1 MREPKEEKKI
11 KRLKTHKSNRK
22 ITKEEYIERE
32 RERVPKKANDTIK
45 NKRTKNLA
53 TYFRLLSF

>member
-32 RERVPKKANDTIK
+32 REST
-45 NKRTKNLA
+45 
-53 TYFRLLSF
+53 